1 RWYNGVYK
9 NFVKRDGATCD
20 GRHAF
25 HDSAGFGSFFG
36 GSDAIGRII
45 AGGGL
50 ASGGLGPS
58 GFGRGFG
65 GSLIFIRGDYFN
77 GHLCLC
83 EKH

>member
-1 RWYNGVYK
+1 MT
-9 NFVKRDGATCD
+9 RDGATCD

-25 HDSAGFGSFFG
+25 DGGAGFGRLFG
-36 GSDAIGRII
+36 GGDDLGRIV
-45 AGGGL
+45 AGCGL
-50 ASGGLGPS
+50 ASGGLGLS

-65 GSLIFIRGDYFN
+65 GSLIFIRGDDLN